1 MSPRNTYNQNRKTRT
16 EKSGKPK
23 LPSTVSRTGGLKFI
37 IYIIGIVLVA
47 RLFYLQI
54 IRHDHYEKLAIAEH
68 QKKYDIP
75 ASRGTIYFRDGDEI
89 VPAVLNTKVYTLYA
103 DPNLVDDADDTANYI
118 AASLGL
124 KASAVK
130 KHLEAKNTSYRIIEK
145 RLSKEQVDQLF
156 SEKDRLSGVNI
167 SPVPQRVYPEGTLG
181 AQLLG
186 FVNDE
191 GNGQYGIEESLN
203 GKLAGKTGLLKAITD
218 VRGVPLTADDKSNIA
233 VSPQDGENLILT
245 IDRNIQERAESIL
258 AKRMKEVGATKG
270 SVVVLDPQTG
280 SVRAMA
286 NAPSY
291 DPAKYFTVQGDAY
304 EKFRN
309 RVVSDPYEAG
319 SVIKTLTMVS
329 GIDAGVVSSS
339 STFNNLGY
347 VQVDD
352 AKIENVL
359 EDVNGTRTMTEVLQ
373 YSLNTG
379 VVHVLQQLGGGE
391 INLKAR
397 ERLYGYFTNKF
408 GFGSNTGIEQA
419 GEVPG
424 VLFKPTDVQGNNV
437 RYANMSFGQGMNV
450 TMIQTASAFAA
461 AINGGDYYQ
470 PHIVEGVR
478 NQDGSLNNNEPSPMR
493 ADIISDSASR
503 QIREMTRN
511 ALNKTPAIADFVKAG
526 YNVGGKTGTSQ
537 TIDPLTGK
545 YRDDKAIGSY
555 LGYGGDSQP
564 RYVIMVRVD
573 DAKLSSAQYA
583 GTAAASPIFTD
594 LSNWLIDYYNISPR

>member
-1 MSPRNTYNQNRKTRT
+1 MNPRRQYNQTSENKRETTPKPVNTR
-16 EKSGKPK
+16 
-23 LPSTVSRTGGLKFI
+23 SRTTALKFI
-37 IYIIGIVLVA
+37 IYAIGIVLVA
-47 RLFYLQI
+47 RLFYLQV
-54 IRHDHYEKLAIAEH
+54 IRHDHYEGLAIAEH

-75 ASRGTIYFRDGDEI
+75 ASRGTLYFRDGEEI

-103 DPNLVDDADDTANYI
+103 DPNLVDDAEDTAKYI

-124 KASAVK
+124 EVSAVK
-130 KHLEAKNTSYRIIEK
+130 KELEAKDTSYRIIKK
-145 RLSKEQVDQLF
+145 RLNKEQVDRLF
-156 SEKDRLSGVNI
+156 KEKERLSGVNI
-167 SPVPQRVYPEGTLG
+167 SPVPQRVYPEGKLG

-191 GNGQYGIEESLN
+191 GNGQYGIEEELN
-203 GKLAGKTGLLKAITD
+203 EKLAGKTGLLKAITD
-218 VRGVPLTADDKSNIA
+218 VKGVPLTADDKSNIA
-233 VSPQDGENLILT
+233 VTPKNGESLILT
-245 IDRNIQERAESIL
+245 IDRNVQERAESIL
-258 AKRMKEVGATKG
+258 AKRMKVVGATKG

-291 DPAKYFTVQGDAY
+291 DPAQYFTVQGNAY

-319 SVIKTLTMVS
+319 SVIKALTMVS
-329 GIDAGVVSSS
+329 GIDAGVVNSN
-339 STFNNLGY
+339 STFNNVGF

-359 EDVNGTRTMTEVLQ
+359 QDVNGVRTMTEVLQ

-379 VVHVLQQLGGGE
+379 VVHVLKQLGGGE

-397 ERLYGYFTNKF
+397 ERLYGYFTNKY

-424 VLFKPTDVQGNNV
+424 TLFKPTDVQGNNV

-450 TMIQTASAFAA
+450 TMIQAASAFAA
-461 AINGGDYYQ
+461 VINGGDYYQ
-470 PHIVEGVR
+470 PHIVEGVQ
-478 NQDGSLNNNEPSPMR
+478 NDDGSLNNDKPTPKR
-493 ADIISDSASR
+493 AGIVSDSASK
-503 QIREMTRN
+503 QLREMTRN
-511 ALNKTPAIADFVKAG
+511 ALNETPAIAGLIKKG

-537 TIDPLTGK
+537 TIDPATGK

-555 LGYGGDSQP
+555 LGYGGDSVP

-573 DAKLSSAQYA
+573 DAKLSASEFA
-583 GTAAASPIFTD
+583 GSEAAAPIFAD
-594 LSNWLIDYYNISPR
+594 LSNWLIDYYNIRPR